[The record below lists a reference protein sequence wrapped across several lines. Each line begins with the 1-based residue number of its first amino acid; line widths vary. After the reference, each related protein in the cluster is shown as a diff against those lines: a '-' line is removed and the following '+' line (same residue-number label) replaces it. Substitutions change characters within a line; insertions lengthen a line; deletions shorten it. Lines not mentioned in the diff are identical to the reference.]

1 MDLPAHLGHQVLMAL
16 VAPMV
21 TFVRQGNAVVSMDGV
36 EQAQPIVGRDVKVH
50 SDLAVDKVFI
60 QF

>member
-1 MDLPAHLGHQVLMAL
+1 MAL

-50 SDLAVDKVFI
+50 SDLAVDKGFI